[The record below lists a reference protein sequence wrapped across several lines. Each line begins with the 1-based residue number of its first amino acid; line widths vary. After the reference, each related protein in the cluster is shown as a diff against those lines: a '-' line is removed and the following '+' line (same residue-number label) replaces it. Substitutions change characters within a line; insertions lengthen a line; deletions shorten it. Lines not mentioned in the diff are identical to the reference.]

1 MDDFS
6 STDPGVSDRPNP
18 ERLLRDRFELGDK
31 IGTGGQGT
39 TYRGFDHATATPVA
53 IKELGLD
60 VADDWKAIE
69 LFEREGRAL
78 RSLDHEAIPSYIDA
92 FHLDDDD
99 GTLRFFL
106 VQEFVEGKT
115 FKQLIA
121 DGQRISTEDAV
132 AFIEQTLDIL
142 DYLHGINPP
151 VIHRDIK
158 PSNLILRPDKT
169 IALVDF
175 GAVQVVEPHTLTGST
190 IIGTTGY
197 VAPEQLAGRTVP
209 ASDLYALGATVVHLL
224 THIHPAD
231 LPVRRM
237 RLQFDD
243 KIIEAPDPLDEFL
256 HGVLEP
262 VVEDR
267 IANVAEARSVLTG
280 ASSPNLPATAP
291 DEPPPVRQ
299 RPVGSRIEI
308 REEGDNLTV
317 GLPASGRY
325 RRVYWASA
333 LVVLAG
339 LASIL
344 PLVTTKS
351 LPILAAAF
359 GAFLLIG
366 HLFITPTRLV
376 IRPDTFSIHRHTVNG
391 NHRGWTEDL
400 ADIEIREAG
409 EEKFLMCIPLPAHLV
424 MMEGVY
430 SHHFGF
436 GLTST
441 ERRWVQGVVR
451 RRLTAQ

>member
-1 MDDFS
+1 MDDFTP
-6 STDPGVSDRPNP
+6 TDAAPSDRPDP
-18 ERLLRDRFELGDK
+18 SRLLRDRFELGPK
-31 IGTGGQGT
+31 IGRGGQGT
-39 TYRGFDHATATPVA
+39 TYRGFDHRTSTPVA

-92 FHLDDDD
+92 FHLDEDD
-99 GTLRFFL
+99 GTVRFFL
-106 VQEFVEGKT
+106 VQQFVEGRT
-115 FKQLIA
+115 FKQLIE
-121 DGQRISTEDAV
+121 DGERIAAEDA
-132 AFIEQTLDIL
+132 IEFVDQIFEIL

-158 PSNLILRPDKT
+158 PSNLILRPDNT

-209 ASDLYALGATVVHLL
+209 ASDLYAVGATVVHLL

-231 LPVRRM
+231 LPVERM
-237 RLQFDD
+237 RLQFED
-243 KIIEAPDPLDEFL
+243 KLVEAPEPLVRFL
-256 HGVLEP
+256 DGVLEP

-267 IANVAEARSVLTG
+267 FATVDEARAALDGSHP
-280 ASSPNLPATAP
+280 ANLPATTP
-291 DEPPPVRQ
+291 DDPPPVEH
-299 RPVGSRIEI
+299 RPVGSRIEV
-308 REEGDNLTV
+308 REEGDQLTV
-317 GLPASGRY
+317 AIPSSGRY
-325 RRVYWASA
+325 RRIYWTSA

-344 PLVTTKS
+344 PLVTTKTM
-351 LPILAAAF
+351 PILAAAF
-359 GAFLLIG
+359 GAFLLVG

-376 IRPDTFSIHRHTVNG
+376 IQPDTFSIHRHTVNG

-400 ADIEIREAG
+400 ADVEIREAG

-424 MMEGVY
+424 LMEGVY